1 MQSRGLIEWMHT
13 AKQMLF
19 RLNQQGQISLFVA
32 LVFQVLFVF
41 FAMVVNVGLLVH
53 HKINLQNSADLAA
66 YYGAAKQA
74 ESMNAI
80 SHVNY
85 QIRQA
90 YKLLMFRYHGI
101 GGAGD
106 TARHPYLHTP
116 VGTIRA
122 EEDQPI
128 DYRNI
133 FCAGYQAFS
142 FVQNANES
150 YCHSLSNQGMRITLP
165 GRPNLSTAAGFFASL
180 AVALNRAADE
190 TVTRAQD
197 GCKRI
202 SQLNWL
208 LLANYLA
215 AYKQDVAN
223 RKQILI
229 KIAQEL
235 SKAEA
240 VDIDGQSINQG
251 AYKTLFKNLTSPN
264 QESLNAAFNQDGTRR
279 GGGGNASATSDVKFI
294 NGLAEGNCG
303 NISGAEW
310 DPPAWLAE
318 VFIFPY
324 LRYMDARC
332 DSREVSEFLPKFINT
347 GGPASFPNHPDQI
360 SIELREAAAAINS
373 EPSGEDPA
381 TRLFKS
387 SLGFE
392 KNPHCM
398 AYFGVEVASTPK
410 IPFSPLGAVK
420 LQAKAYAKPFGSRI
434 GPWYGTTW
442 DRGQPQSNESKRTD
456 ETAPARILAGPPP
469 EITNTENPDVAR
481 SLDLNHAR
489 YLGDLH
495 GLRSK
500 LTMAHWGRAVH
511 GFSQLEKFDVR
522 WWNALSADEQFGAP
536 GTASDPL
543 AWNKL
548 TNRAPEIRKLEI
560 AAIAP
565 TQFDL
570 AHYSIDPDWHNNYR
584 TRLQRAFESR
594 WNIQIRGDLGSRGD
608 SQEPELQKFSVRHQI
623 KSLSDE
629 RNVDQLLDTRSKLT
643 YYSRNFG
650 QLLTSWVTNPQMAD
664 GAWAL
669 DPERFGV
676 CPDAQQIPDDAPP
689 ENFTTG
695 ACRAGGR
702 AGYSVRIVSESYL
715 KSNNLQLG
723 GRGRTGSIQ
732 NPP

>member
-1 MQSRGLIEWMHT
+1 M
-13 AKQMLF
+13 
-19 RLNQQGQISLFVA
+19 FVA

-106 TARHPYLHTP
+106 TLKLPYDHIN
-116 VGTIRA
+116 GSFRS

-150 YCHSLSNQGMRITLP
+150 YCHKISNQGMRITLP

-180 AVALNRAADE
+180 AVSLNRAADE
-190 TVTRAQD
+190 TVNRARE
-197 GCKRI
+197 GCRRI

-223 RKQILI
+223 RKKILI

-251 AYKTLFKNLTSPN
+251 AFKTLFKNLTSPH
-264 QESLNAAFNQDGTRR
+264 QESISVAFNADGTRR
-279 GGGGNASATSDVKFI
+279 GGGGNANAMADVKFI

-303 NISGAEW
+303 NVSGAEW
-310 DPPAWLAE
+310 EPPAWLAE

-332 DSREVSEFLPKFINT
+332 GSSSQVRDVDFVPKFINA
-347 GGPASFPNHPDQI
+347 GGPTSFPNHPDQI
-360 SIELREAAAAINS
+360 SVELREAASAINA
-373 EPSGEDPA
+373 EPTGEDPL

-392 KNPHCM
+392 KNPYCM
-398 AYFGVEVASTPK
+398 AYYGVEVTSTPR

-420 LQAKAYAKPFGSRI
+420 LQAKSFAKPFGSRI

-442 DRGQPQSNESKRTD
+442 DQGARQSNESKRTD
-456 ETAPARILAGPPP
+456 EAAPARIPAGPPP
-469 EITNTENPDVAR
+469 EITNTENPEVAR
-481 SLDLNHAR
+481 SLDLNHSR
-489 YLGDLH
+489 YLGDQH

-500 LTMAHWGRAVH
+500 LTMGHWARAVH
-511 GFSQLEKFDVR
+511 GFSRIEKFDVR
-522 WWNALSADEQFGAP
+522 WWNALSAEEQFGAP

-548 TNRAPEIRKLEI
+548 TNRAPEVRKLEI

-584 TRLQRAFESR
+584 VRLQRAFESR
-594 WNIQIRGDLGSRGD
+594 WNEQIRGDLGSRGD
-608 SQEPELQKFSVRHQI
+608 SQEPEIQKFSVRHQI
-623 KSLSDE
+623 KYLSDE
-629 RNVDQLLDTRSKLT
+629 RNVDQLFDTRSKLT
-643 YYSRNFG
+643 YYVRDFG
-650 QLLTSWVTNPQMAD
+650 QLLTSWVTNPQMAER
-664 GAWAL
+664 GWAL
-669 DPERFGV
+669 DANRFGV
-676 CPDAQQIPDDAPP
+676 CAENEKVPDDAPT
-689 ENFTTG
+689 NDFTAG
-695 ACRAGGR
+695 ACIRSGGR
-702 AGYSVRIVSESYL
+702 AGYSVRIISEAYL

-723 GRGRTGSIQ
+723 GRGRTGPIQ
-732 NPP
+732 NAP